1 MAHLRLENIH
11 KRYGDVHA
19 IRGVTLDI
27 ADGEFTVL
35 LGPSGCGKSTLLR
48 VIAGLEEADEGSIL
62 IDGEAVDD
70 VRAKDRDIA
79 MVFQNYALYPYMTVY
94 ENIAFGMRMRKL
106 PQQEIGRQVAWAAK
120 MLEIDELLDRWPRQ
134 LSGGQRQRVAMG
146 RAMVRKPR
154 LFLFDEPL
162 SNLDAQLRDG
172 MRTEIKQLHQTLG
185 ITTIYVTHDQI
196 EAMMLADRVV
206 LLNRG
211 VIEQQGAPMDL
222 YGRPSNR
229 FVASFLGSPPI
240 NYIDGHVRVADGAA
254 HLALSDGSSIPLAG
268 PRAAAIAAA
277 GPRPLTL
284 GVRPEHFLV
293 ADGGD
298 GAIRS
303 RVTLV
308 QPAGARVFVNFPI
321 AAASMMGEFSA
332 RQRFAPGQELSL
344 QLDMERI
351 VLLDPETGR
360 AVDA

>member
-1 MAHLRLENIH
+1 MAHLRLDDIH

-19 IRGVTLDI
+19 IRGITLDI

-48 VIAGLEEADEGSIL
+48 VIAGLEDADEGSIL
-62 IDGEAVDD
+62 IDGRAVDD

-106 PQQEIGRQVAWAAK
+106 PPEEIRRQVAWAAR
-120 MLEIDELLDRWPRQ
+120 MLEIEELLERWPRQ

-206 LLNRG
+206 LLTRG
-211 VIEQQGAPMDL
+211 VIEQQGAPMEL

-240 NYIDGHVRVADGAA
+240 NYIDGQVRVADGSAQ
-254 HLALSDGSSIPLAG
+254 LALSDGSSIPLAG
-268 PRAAAIAAA
+268 RRGAAIGARGPRA
-277 GPRPLTL
+277 LTL
-284 GVRPEHFLV
+284 GVRPEHFLL
-293 ADGGD
+293 AEHAD

-303 RVTLV
+303 RATLV
-308 QPAGARVFVNFPI
+308 QPAGARVFVNFPVG
-321 AAASMMGEFSA
+321 AASMMGEFSA
-332 RQRFAPGQELSL
+332 RQRFAAGQELSL
-344 QLDMERI
+344 ELDMERI
-351 VLLDPETGR
+351 VILDPDTGR
-360 AVDA
+360 AIDA

>member
-1 MAHLRLENIH
+1 
-11 KRYGDVHA
+11 
-19 IRGVTLDI
+19 
-27 ADGEFTVL
+27 
-35 LGPSGCGKSTLLR
+35 
-48 VIAGLEEADEGSIL
+48 
-62 IDGEAVDD
+62 
-70 VRAKDRDIA
+70 
-79 MVFQNYALYPYMTVY
+79 
-94 ENIAFGMRMRKL
+94 
-106 PQQEIGRQVAWAAK
+106 
-120 MLEIDELLDRWPRQ
+120 
-134 LSGGQRQRVAMG
+134 
-146 RAMVRKPR
+146 
-154 LFLFDEPL
+154 
-162 SNLDAQLRDG
+162 